1 MSILDIINSYDSSP
15 EDDNEELGIEK
26 SIILQMENQFEQIVP
41 NYIRE
46 DLVKRY
52 CNDSLK
58 IDIDSIDDLDN
69 FETFITNQIQEES
82 FLFLM
87 NNLKFYLEKYYG
99 FDTRELEPD
108 VADFNLIYTLYSTF
122 VLNLNQTMAHFMNG
136 MRSSL
141 NLTIQDHERY
151 TLLGCYKDRIKEFKF
166 SEENLKNMSM
176 EAIIQSNIEEK
187 NNSPMNIESID
198 IYTNSAEAFNDL
210 FKKIFMDDSV
220 FDFDKLF
227 ETIRCSDE
235 TIEMIKLDNLTDN
248 GALPVDVI
256 KFKER
261 VKRELIQPENLD
273 DLETRYRNL
282 IKLMET
288 KEIER

>member
-1 MSILDIINSYDSSP
+1 MSILDIINSYDNSP

-26 SIILQMENQFEQIVP
+26 SIILQMENQFEQISP

-46 DLVKRY
+46 DLIKRY
-52 CNDSLK
+52 CIDSLK
-58 IDIDSIDDLDN
+58 IDIDSIDDLDT
-69 FETFITNQIQEES
+69 FETYITNQIQEES

-87 NNLKFYLEKYYG
+87 DSVKFYLEKYYG
-99 FDTRELEPD
+99 IDTRELEPD
-108 VADFNLIYTLYSTF
+108 VADFNLIYILYTVF

-136 MRSSL
+136 MKSPL
-141 NLTIQDHERY
+141 NLTIQDHEKY

-176 EAIIQSNIEEK
+176 EAIIQTNIQEK
-187 NNSPMNIESID
+187 DNTPMNIESID
-198 IYTNSAEAFNDL
+198 MYTNSAQAFNDL

-235 TIEMIKLDNLTDN
+235 SMEMILLDNLTDN
-248 GALPVDVI
+248 GALPIDVI
-256 KFKER
+256 RLKDR
-261 VKRELIQPENLD
+261 IKRELVENENLD
-273 DLETRYRNL
+273 DLENRYRNL
-282 IKLMET
+282 IKIIET
-288 KEIER
+288 KEI

>member
-1 MSILDIINSYDSSP
+1 MSILDIINSYDNSP

-26 SIILQMENQFEQIVP
+26 SIILQMENQFEQISP

-46 DLVKRY
+46 DLIKRY
-52 CNDSLK
+52 CIDSLK
-58 IDIDSIDDLDN
+58 IDIDSIDDLDT
-69 FETFITNQIQEES
+69 FETYITNQIQEES

-87 NNLKFYLEKYYG
+87 DSVKFYLEKYYG
-99 FDTRELEPD
+99 IDTRELEPD
-108 VADFNLIYTLYSTF
+108 VADFNLIYILYTVF

-136 MRSSL
+136 MKSPL
-141 NLTIQDHERY
+141 NLTIQDHEKY

-176 EAIIQSNIEEK
+176 EAIIQTNIQEK
-187 NNSPMNIESID
+187 DNTPMNIESID
-198 IYTNSAEAFNDL
+198 MYINSAQAFNDL

-235 TIEMIKLDNLTDN
+235 SMEMILLDNLTDN
-248 GALPVDVI
+248 GALPIDVI
-256 KFKER
+256 RLKDR
-261 VKRELIQPENLD
+261 IKRELVENENLD
-273 DLETRYRNL
+273 DLENRYRNL
-282 IKLMET
+282 IKIVET
-288 KEIER
+288 KEI

>member
-1 MSILDIINSYDSSP
+1 MSILDIINSYDNSS

-26 SIILQMENQFEQIVP
+26 AIILQMENQFEQIVP

-46 DLVKRY
+46 DLIKRY

-69 FETFITNQIQEES
+69 FETYILNQVQEES

-87 NNLKFYLEKYYG
+87 NSTKFYLEKYYG

-176 EAIIQSNIEEK
+176 EAIIQTNIQEK
-187 NNSPMNIESID
+187 DNSPMNIESID

-210 FKKIFMDDSV
+210 FKKIFLDDNV

-227 ETIRCSDE
+227 ETIRCSDD
-235 TIEMIKLDNLTDN
+235 TIEMILLDKLTDN

-261 VKRELIQPENLD
+261 VKKELIQPENLD
-273 DLETRYRNL
+273 DLENRYRNL
-282 IKLMET
+282 IKLIET
-288 KEIER
+288 KEI

>member
-1 MSILDIINSYDSSP
+1 MSILDIINSYDNSP

-26 SIILQMENQFEQIVP
+26 SIILQMENQFEQISP

-46 DLVKRY
+46 DLIKRY
-52 CNDSLK
+52 CVDSLK
-58 IDIDSIDDLDN
+58 IDIDSIDDLDT
-69 FETFITNQIQEES
+69 FETYITNQIQEES

-87 NNLKFYLEKYYG
+87 DSVKFYLEKYYG
-99 FDTRELEPD
+99 IDTRELEPD
-108 VADFNLIYTLYSTF
+108 VADFNLIYILYTVF

-136 MRSSL
+136 MKSPL
-141 NLTIQDHERY
+141 NLTIQDHEKY

-176 EAIIQSNIEEK
+176 EAIIQTNIQEK
-187 NNSPMNIESID
+187 DNTPMNIESID
-198 IYTNSAEAFNDL
+198 MYINSAQAFNDL

-235 TIEMIKLDNLTDN
+235 SMEMILLDNLTDN
-248 GALPVDVI
+248 GALPIDVI
-256 KFKER
+256 RLKDR
-261 VKRELIQPENLD
+261 IKRELVENENLD
-273 DLETRYRNL
+273 DLENRYRNL
-282 IKLMET
+282 IKIVET
-288 KEIER
+288 KEI